1 MFTQKLNLAV
11 LTVVSFASVCV
22 AGTSIVPTP
31 PTTSGPLLVKPA
43 ALFFHQSGTTP
54 PANQTVTVSVG
65 TGTLGALTVTPSGG
79 SWLSATASGNTVTAS
94 VNTTGMASGLYNGSL
109 SITAAGFTSASVKVF
124 LAILGSNVVAYPET
138 IHLHT
143 VVGGE
148 PNATPR
154 EVAVFTRDGSS
165 FNWTA
170 ASDQSWLLITP
181 TSGTGK
187 STIQVSADPSKITAA
202 GTLTGHITVTDTTN
216 STTATV
222 TVNLDVEAPEPP
234 DFEMGPFRH
243 EPGVLNFVAETNAAT
258 PAPKTFYGRNLGGGG
273 SLSFTLTGT
282 VNSPSG
288 GNWLS
293 FAPATNTTPGKTTVT
308 VNPAGLAPG
317 DYSATISGTAQAPAG
332 VTGGNLTSSVK
343 VYLKVL
349 GEPSVRVDHRFLR
362 FTASTK
368 QTPPVPSPASQT
380 LTFITKSQTGYPFT
394 ATTTTGKGGN
404 WLLVSPAS
412 GTATN
417 GATIAVSVDA
427 SAIAGLTP
435 GYYTGQVHLSY
446 SGGAPDADETVG
458 VGLRIYGTADLPHL
472 SVHPGGMMFI
482 ATAGGAT
489 PAPKSVYVRAIA
501 AAAAGLNYTVSSA
514 VTTPSGGTWLSAG
527 STGGTATSTATAVP
541 INVNITG
548 LAAGEYS
555 GAVTFKPDP
564 SSNAPSQIVNVKL
577 LVIAAGMTASPT
589 AAVSALGSTMHGSFN
604 GMLAAGSLLAVATDP
619 ADGFTTST
627 DAALNVSAMVVDASG
642 TPVPGATVV
651 LTSSNGEPTA
661 TLEDLGDG
669 TYSGLFQPESS
680 GPVTLSLTAQ
690 VTDNSGNAFETSGA
704 TVSGDVVAA
713 ADVSTPVYT
722 NGATSAASYAPAG
735 TPITPGGV
743 ISLFGLNIAG
753 RGGAATTLPLP
764 TSLNGVTVTIGGIP
778 APLIA
783 AAPSS
788 VPGGA
793 DQINLQVPAALAGQ
807 ATADIVVTNNGVS
820 GAPETVALG
829 TAPAF
834 FTQNSAG
841 SGDGIFVHS
850 DGVTLITPSHPAH
863 AGETIVLYATG
874 LGAVQSPVADG
885 SPFTGP
891 DSVTGTVTVTIG
903 GQSANVEYAGGL
915 PGFAGVYQLNV
926 VVPANLPPGEN
937 AVTVSV
943 DGTPSTGQATVAVQ

>member
-1 MFTQKLNLAV
+1 MMLQKLNLAV
-11 LTVVSFASVCV
+11 LAAVSLAGVCAAESTTPIPPVPVTPFLFAE
-22 AGTSIVPTP
+22 PE
-31 PTTSGPLLVKPA
+31 

-54 PANQTVTVSVG
+54 PATQSVTVSVH
-65 TGTLGALTVTPSGG
+65 TGTLGALTVTPSGAA
-79 SWLSATASGNTVTAS
+79 WLSATASGNAVTVS

-109 SITAAGFTSASVKVF
+109 NISAAGFTSTSVKVF

-154 EVAVFTRDGSS
+154 EVEVFTRDGSS

-181 TSGTGK
+181 ASGTGK
-187 STIQVSADPSKITAA
+187 STIQVSMDPTKVTAA
-202 GTLTGHITVTDTTN
+202 GNLTGHITVTDTTN

-222 TVNLDVEAPEPP
+222 TVNLDVEASKPP
-234 DFEMGPFRH
+234 DFEMGPFLH
-243 EPGVLNFVAETNAAT
+243 EPGVLNFVAETSAAT
-258 PAPKTFYGRNLGGGG
+258 PGPKIFYGRNLGGGG

-288 GNWLS
+288 GSWLS
-293 FAPATNTTPGKTTVT
+293 FTPATNTTPGKTTVT

-317 DYSATISGTAQAPAG
+317 DYSATISGTALAPAG
-332 VTGGNLTSSVK
+332 VTGGNLTSSVT

-394 ATTTTGKGGN
+394 ATTTTSKGGN
-404 WLLVSPAS
+404 WLLVSPTS

-417 GATIAVSVDA
+417 GGTIAVSVDA
-427 SAIAGLTP
+427 SAIASLTP
-435 GYYTGQVHLSY
+435 GYYTGQVQFSY

-458 VGLRIYGTADLPHL
+458 IGLRIYGTADLPHL
-472 SVHPGGMMFI
+472 SVHPGGMVFI
-482 ATAGGAT
+482 ATAGGAN
-489 PAPKSVYVRAIA
+489 PAPKSVNVSAVA
-501 AAAAGLNYTVSSA
+501 AAAAGLNYTVTSA

-527 STGGTATSTATAVP
+527 STGGTATSAATAVP

-548 LAAGEYS
+548 LATGQYS
-555 GAVTFKPDP
+555 GTVTFKPDP
-564 SSNAPSQIVNVKL
+564 SSNAPSQIVNAKL
-577 LVIAAGMTASPT
+577 LVIAAGTTASPN
-589 AAVSALGSTMHGSFN
+589 AAISALGSAVRGSFN
-604 GMLAAGSLLAVATDP
+604 GVLAAGSLLAVTTDP
-619 ADGFTTST
+619 ADGFSTST
-627 DAALNVSAMVVDASG
+627 DAALNISTVVVDASG

-651 LTSSNGEPTA
+651 LTSSNGESNV
-661 TLEDLGDG
+661 TLDDLGDG

-680 GPVTLSLTAQ
+680 GPVTLGLTAQ

-713 ADVSTPVYT
+713 SDVSTPVYT
-722 NGATSAASYAPAG
+722 GGAISAASYAAAA

-753 RGGAATTLPLP
+753 RGGAAITLPLP
-764 TSLNGVTVTIGGIP
+764 TNLNGVIVTIGGIP

-783 AAPSS
+783 AAPAS

-834 FTQNSAG
+834 FTQNSSG

-850 DGVTLITPSHPAH
+850 DGITLITPSNPAH

-903 GQSANVEYAGGL
+903 GQSANVEYAGGV
-915 PGFAGVYQLNV
+915 PGFAGIYQLNV
-926 VVPANLPPGEN
+926 VLPANLPSGEN

-943 DGTPSTGQATVAVQ
+943 GGTPSTGQATVAVQ